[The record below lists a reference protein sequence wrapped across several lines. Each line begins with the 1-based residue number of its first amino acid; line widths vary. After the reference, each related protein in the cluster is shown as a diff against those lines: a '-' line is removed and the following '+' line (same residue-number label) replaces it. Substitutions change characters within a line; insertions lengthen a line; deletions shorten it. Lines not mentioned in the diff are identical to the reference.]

1 MRRTEGNSI
10 FEVPTPELVAD
21 RGVPES
27 VGGWMFD
34 QAIWR
39 SGHHAGV
46 ISTRG
51 FVLLLQEDNH
61 DQAELSQKVQTL
73 HTPCC
78 NPLGSTLRIES
89 GYHCISPSTGK
100 CVENVGTRSI
110 EFRGFRNFGRRD
122 RGGSLHCVFLQTLR
136 SGLRKSYQSEGRGG
150 WINDSDLAFPEAAPR
165 PAILPHHRLEYPR
178 RHRSHALGCW
188 LRSWHDI
195 LLGSTPDSVWKDQ

>member
-1 MRRTEGNSI
+1 LI
-10 FEVPTPELVAD
+10 K
-21 RGVPES
+21 
-27 VGGWMFD
+27 
-34 QAIWR
+34 R
-39 SGHHAGV
+39 SGAVGSTQGV

-73 HTPCC
+73 HTACC

-110 EFRGFRNFGRRD
+110 EFRGFRNFWQAVSRRLSALCIFAD
-122 RGGSLHCVFLQTLR
+122 PSIRIAKELSKR
-136 SGLRKSYQSEGRGG
+136 GRGG

-165 PAILPHHRLEYPR
+165 PATLPHHRLEYPR

-195 LLGSTPDSVWKDQ
+195 LPGSTRDSVWKDQ

>member
-1 MRRTEGNSI
+1 LKFLR
-10 FEVPTPELVAD
+10 PELVAD
-21 RGVPES
+21 RSVPES

-39 SGHHAGV
+39 CGQHAGV

-73 HTPCC
+73 HTACC

-110 EFRGFRNFGRRD
+110 EFRGFRNCLAGATEEALCTVYFCRAFDPDCKRAIKATARRMD
-122 RGGSLHCVFLQTLR
+122 Q
-136 SGLRKSYQSEGRGG
+136 
-150 WINDSDLAFPEAAPR
+150 
-165 PAILPHHRLEYPR
+165 RL
-178 RHRSHALGCW
+178 
-188 LRSWHDI
+188 
-195 LLGSTPDSVWKDQ
+195 